1 MEVLHKTIPPA
12 SRATL
17 YPETGPTV
25 LRTMFETHSL
35 PEGWASIVARF
46 DRVWVPGAFNA
57 ETFARAGVPEH
68 KLRRLPQTLDFAT
81 LLAAR
86 DDPFELPDTAR
97 GMRFLSVFDF
107 SERKAWRTLLDAWAD
122 AFGPLDDVSLVLK
135 CGNLVM
141 GVTDAR
147 ERIAAHLGER
157 RTAPIV
163 LIEDCLSTTAIARLY
178 HACDAFVLP
187 SRGEGWGRPFMEAMA
202 VGLPTIGPD
211 WGGSREFM
219 SEANAFLVG
228 GQVVAVRPGELVFE
242 RYAGQRWFEPRRD
255 ELTAAM
261 RTVAERGAEVAR
273 RAACAAHEIR
283 RALQPRAPRHPAGG
297 ARGRRAWR
305 RRLALSGYAASRSAR
320 ATSPQKSAAR
330 SATRLTRSPLLASR
344 RADGGRRPA
353 RGHDCLDRL
362 TGPAAARRRAPADR
376 RLPRRPNSRA
386 AWRLRGANF
395 GLCALCGVDGV
406 SRLHLTRLARPVG
419 RRPAE
424 EGAYGGWR

>member
-1 MEVLHKTIPPA
+1 MTA
-12 SRATL
+12 CGS
-17 YPETGPTV
+17 
-25 LRTMFETHSL
+25 
-35 PEGWASIVARF
+35 
-46 DRVWVPGAFNA
+46 PGAFNV

-107 SERKAWRTLLDAWAD
+107 TERKAWRMLLDAWAD

-163 LIEDCLSTTAIARLY
+163 LIEDYLSTTAIARLY

-219 SEANAFLVG
+219 SEDNAYLVG
-228 GQVVAVRPGELVFE
+228 GQAVAVRPGELVFE
-242 RYAGQRWFEPRRD
+242 RYAGQRWFEPRRG

-273 RAACAAHEIR
+273 RAACAAHEIVS
-283 RALQPRAPRHPAGG
+283 ASATSASSPG
-297 ARGRRAWR
+297 WR
-305 RRLALSGYAASRSAR
+305 SSWQTRLAAPPCLSGYAASRSAR

-362 TGPAAARRRAPADR
+362 TGPAAARRRALQTDDFLDAR
-376 RLPRRPNSRA
+376 TVALP
-386 AWRLRGANF
+386 GA
-395 GLCALCGVDGV
+395 
-406 SRLHLTRLARPVG
+406 
-419 RRPAE
+419 
-424 EGAYGGWR
+424 